1 MINRILIRIKVV
13 QLLYSHLLIERR
25 FSLESQPT
33 PPTKEKRF
41 AYNLYLDL
49 LYLLVRIAEK
59 SGGRNGSPLS
69 ENPFIKNLRSEEKI
83 RSLTV
88 KYQQEPFPFE
98 SVIDQLAEKV
108 KDSNIAKNLK
118 RKDSSNFSAEM
129 VVWRDI
135 YTTIVAPDP
144 TLAALIAR
152 QPNYSMRAEE
162 RAKEMIEA
170 TFTSYFSSQSHSDDA
185 LKSLRQSLDKARELY
200 FRLLMLIVDLTK
212 LRESQLH
219 DNMQKYLPTEA
230 DKYPDMRFCDNALA
244 ARLQELPEFTD
255 YVEKHSLSWL
265 AEDRPAMERLLKA
278 VMASDY
284 YKDYMAF
291 PATDLATDCGLW
303 RDLLR
308 HVIFQN
314 VDFLELLEDQ
324 SVFWNDDLEIIG
336 TFVLK
341 TIKRIEEG
349 EKEQPIL
356 AMYKD
361 EEDARFGKE
370 LFMAVVN
377 NREQYRA
384 LIDEFVNKSHWDT
397 ERLAFM
403 DVVITMTAIAEI
415 LEFPKIPTSVSV
427 NEYIELAKS
436 YSTPKSGAF
445 VHGLLGAITGK
456 LRQDGLLTKE

>member
-41 AYNLYLDL
+41 AYNLYLDQ

-59 SGGRNGSPLS
+59 AAGRSRSPLS
-69 ENPFIKNLRSEEKI
+69 ENPFIKNLRNEEKI
-83 RSLTV
+83 RSLAV
-88 KYQQEPFPFE
+88 KYQQEPFPYE
-98 SVIDQLAEKV
+98 AVVDQLAEKV
-108 KDSNIAKNLK
+108 KESAIVKNLK
-118 RKDSSNFSAEM
+118 RKDSNGSGAER

-135 YTTIVAPDP
+135 YTTIVAPDS
-144 TLAALIAR
+144 TLTAMIAR
-152 QPNYSMRAEE
+152 QPNYSMRAED
-162 RAKEMIEA
+162 RAKELIDA
-170 TFTSYFSSQSHSDDA
+170 TFTSYFSAQSHSDDA

-212 LRESQLH
+212 LREMQIH

-230 DKYPDMRFCDNALA
+230 DKYPDTRFCDNALA
-244 ARLQELPEFTD
+244 LRLQELPEFTD

-265 AEDRPAMERLLKA
+265 SEDRPAMERLLKA
-278 VMASDY
+278 VMASDIY
-284 YKDYMAF
+284 QEYMAF
-291 PATDLATDCGLW
+291 PATDLTTDCNLW

-308 HVIFQN
+308 HVILPN

-349 EKEQPIL
+349 EESPIL

-370 LFMAVVN
+370 LFMAVID

-397 ERLAFM
+397 DRLAFM